1 MARKGLDTK
10 EQMMAASIIVC
21 FGLMHQV
28 NKTMTG
34 HMQDCSERSATVA
47 KIGYG
52 ILVIVAAGL
61 IMNGIS
67 AWHTNSPDTTQKI
80 TTYEEKHIK

>member
-10 EQMMAASIIVC
+10 EQFIIATIGLVGVSLFNANNQMKAHIADCAA
-21 FGLMHQV
+21 
-28 NKTMTG
+28 
-34 HMQDCSERSATVA
+34 RSATVA

-61 IMNGIS
+61 IMNAIN
-67 AWHTNSPDTTQKI
+67 AFHTSQPDTTQKI
-80 TTYEEKHIK
+80 TTYEEKRIK